1 MTPLGPPPS
10 PRPGPAHPRVLS
22 TCWWVE
28 GWGCGWKQ
36 RANNVTVILKP
47 LLDKINAG
55 FPRVLRLLRK
65 QRLANP
71 GVEGLEGG
79 GEREISRGSGIPSR
93 CWGGVGRGGLPLES

>member
-1 MTPLGPPPS
+1 MMPLGPRPS

-22 TCWWVE
+22 RCGWVE

-36 RANNVTVILKP
+36 QANNITVIP
-47 LLDKINAG
+47 DKTNAG
-55 FPRVLRLLRK
+55 FPRIPRLLRK
-65 QRLANP
+65 QRLDNP

-93 CWGGVGRGGLPLES
+93 CWGGVGPGGLPLES